1 MSETRTAIV
10 RCPDCGQ
17 KNRLRP
23 RTSGGYYSCARCGS
37 MMKDPFNKWP
47 DLSELLKPYVPKLK
61 AAVRFVLGFRPRW
74 FVLRK
79 SIIRDIWQGV
89 SASVPGRV
97 ALAMWGVGIWGIIVQ
112 PLFQGRLEIDLLAIL
127 VIVWFPA
134 VLLLRFLKTP
144 SWPPTNGAKK
154 SHNGQYRG
162 GMRKNPPR
170 NLHDHSSK

>member
-1 MSETRTAIV
+1 MNETRTAIV

-37 MMKDPFNKWP
+37 MMKDPFNKGP

-74 FVLRK
+74 SVLRK

-112 PLFQGRLEIDLLAIL
+112 PLFQGRLEIDLLAIF

-134 VLLLRFLKTP
+134 VLLLRFLKKP
-144 SWPPTNGAKK
+144 SWQPTNGSKK
-154 SHNGQYRG
+154 SHNGHYRG
-162 GMRKNPPR
+162 GMRSRPPNNR
-170 NLHDHSSK
+170 NHDSSN